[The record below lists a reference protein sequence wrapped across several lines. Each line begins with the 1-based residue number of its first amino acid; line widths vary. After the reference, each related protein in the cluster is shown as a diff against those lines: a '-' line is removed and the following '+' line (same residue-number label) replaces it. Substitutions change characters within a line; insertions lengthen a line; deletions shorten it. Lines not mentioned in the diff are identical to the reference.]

1 MIREPLPSHSD
12 DEAFNAIIK
21 NAWETGPSLRETI
34 DPGILRLL
42 NDAKNAETALN
53 SDMDDPSEDAIQDTL
68 INLNGDWESLG
79 LNGAP
84 IKVTGRL
91 RPTAYALEEDVVDHA
106 REGALP
112 GIGELKDD
120 TMGEYFDGASFEA
133 TIDGFDVEKVPMG
146 EHGSIYR
153 LVMLYRL
160 SDEYDDNQIWFTSY
174 PDDVEYIEPHE
185 PTREG
190 VDEYVRAN
198 LSEIFAQIQ
207 TLPDNC
213 RNPEA
218 VRRALDDFCVTID
231 FSKLDGMIEKDK
243 VIDLVETCITDHIAF
258 DNATYDA
265 NVQGTIYGR
274 TMKYEQV
281 PKEYKGT
288 LRELLISNVR
298 LAATPESDD
307 GQSSI
312 SYRPVL
318 ETWYLVPESQGG
330 RTPIYI
336 PLDSLTGLTSN
347 RPEAGD
353 YPFSEDTIIQ
363 PNEQFDENFEAK
375 PLAGQGLGAAVLDA
389 LSRLESATEDG
400 KPDVSNEKALPESE
414 IERQRLFLKELR
426 SFHES
431 IGEIVSSNHER
442 SYPTRAAAEADYAV
456 VNKQIS
462 EFFERW
468 NAKVNPVIEVAGEG
482 LRLSGS
488 TITQAIDHEN
498 ETLDT
503 RVEGFDIL
511 APDSLNSAKGILSEA
526 YVQVGS
532 CEVDGATYNVIRA
545 YLEFVDVE
553 HDGRTRVVND
563 PDVGVPIISVDTSR
577 RFFVDLGLSVG
588 YSIPSIEYDDRR
600 NEALANVARLDIEQ
614 SLRVMLRKNLL
625 HLAHAIDN
633 GSDTDLTEY
642 GRVGELSDIGRK
654 LQKNE
659 QAMTTVADTLEA
671 ILHRG
676 RPLQVIGPYID
687 ETGDQ
692 ISDQGLF
699 AILDGVITEHPFM
712 DEKQIAF
719 VMLIPAQEPGEV
731 DSRYVVPLSTL
742 EEMAFIS

>member
-12 DEAFNAIIK
+12 DEAFNEIIK

-53 SDMDDPSEDAIQDTL
+53 SDLDDPSEDAIQDTL
-68 INLNGDWESLG
+68 INLNSDWESLG

-112 GIGELKDD
+112 GISELKDD
-120 TMGEYFDGASFEA
+120 TMGEYFDGANFEA

-153 LVMLYRL
+153 LVILYRL

-288 LRELLISNVR
+288 LRELLISNVC

-336 PLDSLTGLTSN
+336 PLDSLTGLISD

-375 PLAGQGLGAAVLDA
+375 PLGQDLGMAVLDVLA
-389 LSRLESATEDG
+389 HLEDDAENNELGTGEDRG
-400 KPDVSNEKALPESE
+400 TPESE
-414 IERQRLFLKELR
+414 IERERLFLKELR
-426 SFHES
+426 DLHHSV
-431 IGEIVSSNHER
+431 GQLVSSNIER
-442 SYPTRAAAEADYAV
+442 SYPTRALAEADYEI
-456 VNKQIS
+456 VNKYVAD
-462 EFFERW
+462 FFERW
-468 NAKVNPVIEVAGEG
+468 KTRVNAVIEVTGEG
-482 LRLSGS
+482 LRLSNA
-488 TITQAIDHEN
+488 TITHTIDHDN
-498 ETLDT
+498 ETVDT
-503 RVEGFDIL
+503 RIKGFDVVP
-511 APDSLNSAKGILSEA
+511 ASSLNNAKGTLTQA
-526 YVQVGS
+526 HVRVGP
-532 CEVDGATYNVIRA
+532 CEVDGVTHHVIRA
-545 YLEFVDVE
+545 YLEFTDVE
-553 HDGRTRVVND
+553 HDNRTRVIND
-563 PDVGVPIISVDTSR
+563 PDINVPIVSLETSR
-577 RFFVDLGLSVG
+577 QFFVDLGLSVG
-588 YSIPSIEYDDRR
+588 YSIPSVEYDDRR

-614 SLRVMLRKNLL
+614 SLRVTLRKNLL

-676 RPLQVIGPYID
+676 RLLQVIGPYID

>member
-1 MIREPLPSHSD
+1 MIREPLPSPSD

-34 DPGILRLL
+34 DPGTLRLL

-53 SDMDDPSEDAIQDTL
+53 SDLDDPSEDAIQDTL
-68 INLNGDWESLG
+68 ISLNSDWESLG

-112 GIGELKDD
+112 GISELKDD
-120 TMGEYFDGASFEA
+120 TMGEYFDGANFEA

-198 LSEIFAQIQ
+198 LSEIFTQIQ

-363 PNEQFDENFEAK
+363 PNEQFDDNFEAK
-375 PLAGQGLGAAVLDA
+375 PLGQDLGMAVLDVLA
-389 LSRLESATEDG
+389 HLEDG
-400 KPDVSNEKALPESE
+400 AENNELGTGEGRGTPESE
-414 IERQRLFLKELR
+414 IERERLFLKELR
-426 SFHES
+426 DLHHSV
-431 IGEIVSSNHER
+431 GQLVSSNIER
-442 SYPTRAAAEADYAV
+442 SYPTRALAEADYEI
-456 VNKQIS
+456 VNKYVAD
-462 EFFERW
+462 FFERW
-468 NAKVNPVIEVAGEG
+468 KARVNAVIEVTGEG
-482 LRLSGS
+482 LRLSNA
-488 TITQAIDHEN
+488 TITHTIDHDN
-498 ETLDT
+498 ETVDT
-503 RVEGFDIL
+503 RIKGFDVVP
-511 APDSLNSAKGILSEA
+511 ASSLNNAKGTLTQA
-526 YVQVGS
+526 HVRVGP
-532 CEVDGATYNVIRA
+532 CEVDGVMHHVIRA
-545 YLEFVDVE
+545 YLEFTDVE
-553 HDGRTRVVND
+553 HDNRTRVIND
-563 PDVGVPIISVDTSR
+563 PDINVPIVSLETSR
-577 RFFVDLGLSVG
+577 QFFVDLGLPVG
-588 YSIPSIEYDDRR
+588 YSIPSVEYDDRR
-600 NEALANVARLDIEQ
+600 NEALANIARLDIEQ
-614 SLRVMLRKNLL
+614 SLRVTLRKNLL
-625 HLAHAIDN
+625 HLARTIDN

-659 QAMTTVADTLEA
+659 QAMTAVADTLEA

-712 DEKQIAF
+712 DERQIAF

-742 EEMAFIS
+742 EEVAFIS

>member
-12 DEAFNAIIK
+12 DEAFNEIIK

-53 SDMDDPSEDAIQDTL
+53 SDLDDPSEDAIQDTL
-68 INLNGDWESLG
+68 INLNSDWESLG

-112 GIGELKDD
+112 GISELKDD
-120 TMGEYFDGASFEA
+120 TMGEYFDGANFEA

-288 LRELLISNVR
+288 LRELLISNVC

-330 RTPIYI
+330 RIPIYI
-336 PLDSLTGLTSN
+336 PLDSLTGLISN

-375 PLAGQGLGAAVLDA
+375 PLGQDLGMAVLDVLA
-389 LSRLESATEDG
+389 HLEDDAENNELGTGEDRG
-400 KPDVSNEKALPESE
+400 TPESE
-414 IERQRLFLKELR
+414 IERERLFLKELR
-426 SFHES
+426 DLHHSV
-431 IGEIVSSNHER
+431 GQLVSSNIER
-442 SYPTRAAAEADYAV
+442 SYPTRVLAEADYEI
-456 VNKQIS
+456 VNKYVAD
-462 EFFERW
+462 FFERW
-468 NAKVNPVIEVAGEG
+468 KTRVNAVIEVTGEG
-482 LRLSGS
+482 LRLSNA
-488 TITQAIDHEN
+488 TITHTIDHDN
-498 ETLDT
+498 ETVDT
-503 RVEGFDIL
+503 RIKGFDVVP
-511 APDSLNSAKGILSEA
+511 ASSLNNAKGTLTQA
-526 YVQVGS
+526 HVRVGP
-532 CEVDGATYNVIRA
+532 CEVDGVTHHVIRA
-545 YLEFVDVE
+545 YLEFTDVE
-553 HDGRTRVVND
+553 HDNRTRVIND
-563 PDVGVPIISVDTSR
+563 PDINVPIVSLETSR
-577 RFFVDLGLSVG
+577 QFFVDLGLPVG
-588 YSIPSIEYDDRR
+588 YSIPSVEYDDRR

-614 SLRVMLRKNLL
+614 SLRVTLRKNLL

>member
-53 SDMDDPSEDAIQDTL
+53 SDLDDPSEDAIQDTL
-68 INLNGDWESLG
+68 INLNSDWESLG

-112 GIGELKDD
+112 GISELKDD
-120 TMGEYFDGASFEA
+120 TMGEYFDGANFEA

-288 LRELLISNVR
+288 LCELLISNVR

-363 PNEQFDENFEAK
+363 PNEQFDDNFEAK
-375 PLAGQGLGAAVLDA
+375 PLGQDLGMAVLDVLA
-389 LSRLESATEDG
+389 HLEDG
-400 KPDVSNEKALPESE
+400 AENNELGTGEDRGTPESE
-414 IERQRLFLKELR
+414 IERERLFLKELR
-426 SFHES
+426 DLHHSV
-431 IGEIVSSNHER
+431 GQLVSSNIER
-442 SYPTRAAAEADYAV
+442 SYPTRALAEADYEI
-456 VNKQIS
+456 VNKYVAD
-462 EFFERW
+462 FFERW
-468 NAKVNPVIEVAGEG
+468 KTRVNAVIEVTGEG
-482 LRLSGS
+482 LRLSNA
-488 TITQAIDHEN
+488 TITHTIDHDN
-498 ETLDT
+498 ETVDT
-503 RVEGFDIL
+503 RIKGFDVVP
-511 APDSLNSAKGILSEA
+511 ASSLNNAKGTLTQA
-526 YVQVGS
+526 HVRVGP
-532 CEVDGATYNVIRA
+532 CEVDGVTYHVIRA
-545 YLEFVDVE
+545 YLEFTDVE
-553 HDGRTRVVND
+553 HDNRTRVIND
-563 PDVGVPIISVDTSR
+563 PDINVPIVSLETSR
-577 RFFVDLGLSVG
+577 QFFVDLGLSVG

-614 SLRVMLRKNLL
+614 SLRVTLRKNLL

-692 ISDQGLF
+692 TSDQGLF

>member
-34 DPGILRLL
+34 DPGILSLL

-53 SDMDDPSEDAIQDTL
+53 SDLDDPSEDAIQDTL
-68 INLNGDWESLG
+68 INLNSDWESLG

-112 GIGELKDD
+112 GISELKDD
-120 TMGEYFDGASFEA
+120 TMGEYFDGANFEA

-243 VIDLVETCITDHIAF
+243 VIDLVETCITDHVAF
-258 DNATYDA
+258 DNATYNA
-265 NVQGTIYGR
+265 NVQGMIYGR

-307 GQSSI
+307 SQSSI

-375 PLAGQGLGAAVLDA
+375 PLGQDLGMAVLDVLA
-389 LSRLESATEDG
+389 HLEDG
-400 KPDVSNEKALPESE
+400 AENNELGTGEDRGTPESE
-414 IERQRLFLKELR
+414 IERERLFLKELR
-426 SFHES
+426 DLHHSV
-431 IGEIVSSNHER
+431 GQLVSSNIER
-442 SYPTRAAAEADYAV
+442 SYPTRALAEADYEI
-456 VNKQIS
+456 VNKYVAD
-462 EFFERW
+462 FFERW
-468 NAKVNPVIEVAGEG
+468 KARVNAVIEVTGEG
-482 LRLSGS
+482 LRLSNA
-488 TITQAIDHEN
+488 TITHTIDHDN
-498 ETLDT
+498 ETVDT
-503 RVEGFDIL
+503 RIKGFDVVP
-511 APDSLNSAKGILSEA
+511 ASSLNNAKGTLTQA
-526 YVQVGS
+526 HVRVGP
-532 CEVDGATYNVIRA
+532 CEVDGVTHHVIRA
-545 YLEFVDVE
+545 YLEFTDVE
-553 HDGRTRVVND
+553 HDNRTRVIND
-563 PDVGVPIISVDTSR
+563 PDINVPIVSLETSR
-577 RFFVDLGLSVG
+577 QFFVDLGLPVG
-588 YSIPSIEYDDRR
+588 YSIPSVEYDDRR

-614 SLRVMLRKNLL
+614 SLRVTLRKNLL

>member
-12 DEAFNAIIK
+12 DEAFNEIIK

-53 SDMDDPSEDAIQDTL
+53 SDLDDPSEDAIQDTL
-68 INLNGDWESLG
+68 INLNSDWESLG

-112 GIGELKDD
+112 GISELKDD
-120 TMGEYFDGASFEA
+120 TMGEYFDGANFEA

-153 LVMLYRL
+153 VVMLYRL

-265 NVQGTIYGR
+265 NIQGTIYGR

-298 LAATPESDD
+298 LAATPESDY

-375 PLAGQGLGAAVLDA
+375 PLGQDLGMAVLDVLA
-389 LSRLESATEDG
+389 HLEDG
-400 KPDVSNEKALPESE
+400 AENNELGTGEDRGTPESE
-414 IERQRLFLKELR
+414 IERERLFLKELR
-426 SFHES
+426 DLHHSV
-431 IGEIVSSNHER
+431 GQLVSSNIER
-442 SYPTRAAAEADYAV
+442 SYPTRALAEADYEI
-456 VNKQIS
+456 VNKYVAD
-462 EFFERW
+462 FFERW
-468 NAKVNPVIEVAGEG
+468 KTRVNAVIEVTGEG
-482 LRLSGS
+482 LRLSNA
-488 TITQAIDHEN
+488 TITHTIDHDN
-498 ETLDT
+498 ETVDT
-503 RVEGFDIL
+503 RIKGFDVVP
-511 APDSLNSAKGILSEA
+511 ASSLNNAKGILTQA
-526 YVQVGS
+526 HVRVGP
-532 CEVDGATYNVIRA
+532 CEVDGVTHHVIRA
-545 YLEFVDVE
+545 YLEFTDVE
-553 HDGRTRVVND
+553 HDNRTRVIND
-563 PDVGVPIISVDTSR
+563 PDISVPIVSLETSR
-577 RFFVDLGLSVG
+577 QFFVDLGLPVG
-588 YSIPSIEYDDRR
+588 YSIPSVEYGDRR

-614 SLRVMLRKNLL
+614 SLRVTLRKNLL
-625 HLAHAIDN
+625 HLARAIDN

-719 VMLIPAQEPGEV
+719 VMLIPAQEPGEI

>member
-53 SDMDDPSEDAIQDTL
+53 SDLDDPSEDAIQDTL
-68 INLNGDWESLG
+68 ISLNSDWESLG

-112 GIGELKDD
+112 GISELKDD
-120 TMGEYFDGASFEA
+120 TMGEYFDGANFEA

-288 LRELLISNVR
+288 LRELLISNVC

-336 PLDSLTGLTSN
+336 PLDSLTGLTAN
-347 RPEAGD
+347 RPEAED

-375 PLAGQGLGAAVLDA
+375 PFGQDLGMAVLDVLA
-389 LSRLESATEDG
+389 HLEDG
-400 KPDVSNEKALPESE
+400 AENNELGTGEDRGTPESE
-414 IERQRLFLKELR
+414 IERERLFLKELR
-426 SFHES
+426 DLHHSV
-431 IGEIVSSNHER
+431 GQLVSSNIER
-442 SYPTRAAAEADYAV
+442 SYPTRVLAEADYEI
-456 VNKQIS
+456 VNKYVAD
-462 EFFERW
+462 FFERW
-468 NAKVNPVIEVAGEG
+468 KARVNAVIEVTGEG
-482 LRLSGS
+482 LRLSNA
-488 TITQAIDHEN
+488 TITHTIDHDN
-498 ETLDT
+498 ETVDT
-503 RVEGFDIL
+503 RIKGFDVVP
-511 APDSLNSAKGILSEA
+511 ASSLNNAKGTLTQA
-526 YVQVGS
+526 HVRVGP
-532 CEVDGATYNVIRA
+532 CEVDGVTHHVIRA
-545 YLEFVDVE
+545 YLEFTDVE
-553 HDGRTRVVND
+553 HDNRTRVIND
-563 PDVGVPIISVDTSR
+563 PDINVPIVSLETSR
-577 RFFVDLGLSVG
+577 QFFVDLGLPVG
-588 YSIPSIEYDDRR
+588 YSIPSVEYDDRR

-633 GSDTDLTEY
+633 GSDKDLTEY

-692 ISDQGLF
+692 TSDQGLF
-699 AILDGVITEHPFM
+699 AILDGVITEHPFL

>member
-1 MIREPLPSHSD
+1 MIREPLPSPSD

-53 SDMDDPSEDAIQDTL
+53 SDLDDPSEDAIQDTL
-68 INLNGDWESLG
+68 ISLNSDWESLG

-112 GIGELKDD
+112 GISELKDD
-120 TMGEYFDGASFEA
+120 TMGEYFDGANFEA

-288 LRELLISNVR
+288 LRELLIGNVR

-375 PLAGQGLGAAVLDA
+375 PLGQDLGMAVLDVLA
-389 LSRLESATEDG
+389 HLEDG
-400 KPDVSNEKALPESE
+400 AENNELGTGEDRGTPESE
-414 IERQRLFLKELR
+414 IERERLFLKELR
-426 SFHES
+426 DLHHSV
-431 IGEIVSSNHER
+431 GQLVSSNIER
-442 SYPTRAAAEADYAV
+442 SYPTRALAEADYEI
-456 VNKQIS
+456 VNKYVAD
-462 EFFERW
+462 FFERW
-468 NAKVNPVIEVAGEG
+468 KARVNAVIEVTGEG
-482 LRLSGS
+482 LRLSNA
-488 TITQAIDHEN
+488 TITHTIDHDN
-498 ETLDT
+498 ETVDT
-503 RVEGFDIL
+503 HIKGFDVVP
-511 APDSLNSAKGILSEA
+511 ASSLNNAKGTLTQA
-526 YVQVGS
+526 HVRVGP
-532 CEVDGATYNVIRA
+532 CEVDGVTHHVIRA
-545 YLEFVDVE
+545 YLEFTDVE
-553 HDGRTRVVND
+553 HDNRTRVIND
-563 PDVGVPIISVDTSR
+563 PDINVPIVSLETSR
-577 RFFVDLGLSVG
+577 QFFVDLGLPVG
-588 YSIPSIEYDDRR
+588 YSIPSVEYDDRR

-614 SLRVMLRKNLL
+614 SLRVTLRKNLL

>member
-53 SDMDDPSEDAIQDTL
+53 SDLDDPSEDAIQDTL
-68 INLNGDWESLG
+68 ISLNSDWESLG

-112 GIGELKDD
+112 GISELKDD
-120 TMGEYFDGASFEA
+120 TMGEYFDGANFEA

-265 NVQGTIYGR
+265 NIQGTIYGR

-298 LAATPESDD
+298 LTATPESDD

-363 PNEQFDENFEAK
+363 SNEQFDNNFEAK
-375 PLAGQGLGAAVLDA
+375 PLGQDLGMAVLDVLA
-389 LSRLESATEDG
+389 HLEDG
-400 KPDVSNEKALPESE
+400 AENNELGTGEDRGTPESE
-414 IERQRLFLKELR
+414 IERERLFLKELR
-426 SFHES
+426 DLHHSV
-431 IGEIVSSNHER
+431 GQLVSSNIER
-442 SYPTRAAAEADYAV
+442 SYPTRALAEADYEI
-456 VNKQIS
+456 VNKYVAD
-462 EFFERW
+462 FFERW
-468 NAKVNPVIEVAGEG
+468 KTRVNAVIEVTGEG
-482 LRLSGS
+482 LRLSNA
-488 TITQAIDHEN
+488 TITHTIDHDN
-498 ETLDT
+498 ETVDT
-503 RVEGFDIL
+503 RIKGFDVVP
-511 APDSLNSAKGILSEA
+511 ASSLNNAKGTLTQA
-526 YVQVGS
+526 HVRVGP
-532 CEVDGATYNVIRA
+532 CEVDGVTYHVIRA
-545 YLEFVDVE
+545 YLEFTDVE
-553 HDGRTRVVND
+553 HDNRTRVIND
-563 PDVGVPIISVDTSR
+563 PDINVPIVSLETSR
-577 RFFVDLGLSVG
+577 QFFVNLGLSVG
-588 YSIPSIEYDDRR
+588 YSIPSVEYDDRR

-614 SLRVMLRKNLL
+614 SLRVTLRKNLL

>member
-1 MIREPLPSHSD
+1 MIREPLPSPSD

-34 DPGILRLL
+34 DPGTLRLL

-53 SDMDDPSEDAIQDTL
+53 SDLDDPSEDAIQDTL
-68 INLNGDWESLG
+68 ISLNSDWESLG

-112 GIGELKDD
+112 GISELKDD
-120 TMGEYFDGASFEA
+120 TMGEYFDGANFEA

-198 LSEIFAQIQ
+198 LSEIFTQIQ

-231 FSKLDGMIEKDK
+231 FSKLDGM
-243 VIDLVETCITDHIAF
+243 IDLVETCITDHIAF

-363 PNEQFDENFEAK
+363 PNEQFDDNFEAK
-375 PLAGQGLGAAVLDA
+375 PLGQDLGMAVLDVLA
-389 LSRLESATEDG
+389 HLEDG
-400 KPDVSNEKALPESE
+400 AENNELGTGEGRGTPESE
-414 IERQRLFLKELR
+414 IERERLFLKELR
-426 SFHES
+426 DLHHSV
-431 IGEIVSSNHER
+431 GQLVSSNIER
-442 SYPTRAAAEADYAV
+442 SYPTRALAEADYEI
-456 VNKQIS
+456 VNKYVAD
-462 EFFERW
+462 FFERW
-468 NAKVNPVIEVAGEG
+468 KARVNAVIEVTGEG
-482 LRLSGS
+482 LRLSNA
-488 TITQAIDHEN
+488 TITHTIDHDN
-498 ETLDT
+498 ETVDT
-503 RVEGFDIL
+503 RIKGFDVVP
-511 APDSLNSAKGILSEA
+511 ASSLNNAKGTLTQA
-526 YVQVGS
+526 HVRVGP
-532 CEVDGATYNVIRA
+532 CEVDGVMHHVIRA
-545 YLEFVDVE
+545 YLEFTDVE
-553 HDGRTRVVND
+553 HDNRTRVIND
-563 PDVGVPIISVDTSR
+563 PDINVPIVSLETSR
-577 RFFVDLGLSVG
+577 QFFVDLGLPVG
-588 YSIPSIEYDDRR
+588 YSIPSVEYDDRR
-600 NEALANVARLDIEQ
+600 NEALANIARLDIEQ
-614 SLRVMLRKNLL
+614 SLRVTLRKNLL
-625 HLAHAIDN
+625 HLARTIDN

-659 QAMTTVADTLEA
+659 QAMTAVADTLEA

-712 DEKQIAF
+712 DERQIAF

-742 EEMAFIS
+742 EEVAFIS

>member
-1 MIREPLPSHSD
+1 MIQEPLPSPSD

-53 SDMDDPSEDAIQDTL
+53 SDLDDPSEDAIHDTL
-68 INLNGDWESLG
+68 INLNSDWESLG

-112 GIGELKDD
+112 GISELKDD
-120 TMGEYFDGASFEA
+120 TMGEYFDGANFEA

-363 PNEQFDENFEAK
+363 PNEQFDDNFEAK
-375 PLAGQGLGAAVLDA
+375 PLGQDLGMAVLDVLA
-389 LSRLESATEDG
+389 HLEDG
-400 KPDVSNEKALPESE
+400 AENNELGTGEDRGTPESE
-414 IERQRLFLKELR
+414 IERERLFLKELR
-426 SFHES
+426 DLHHSV
-431 IGEIVSSNHER
+431 GQLVSSNIER
-442 SYPTRAAAEADYAV
+442 SYPTRALAEADYEI
-456 VNKQIS
+456 VNKYVAD
-462 EFFERW
+462 FFERW
-468 NAKVNPVIEVAGEG
+468 KARVNAVIEVTGEG
-482 LRLSGS
+482 LRLSNA
-488 TITQAIDHEN
+488 TITHTIDHDN
-498 ETLDT
+498 ETVDT
-503 RVEGFDIL
+503 RIKGFDVVP
-511 APDSLNSAKGILSEA
+511 ASSLNNAKGTLTQA
-526 YVQVGS
+526 HVRVGP
-532 CEVDGATYNVIRA
+532 CEVDGVTHHVIRA
-545 YLEFVDVE
+545 YLEFTDVE
-553 HDGRTRVVND
+553 HDNRTRVIND
-563 PDVGVPIISVDTSR
+563 PDINVPIVSLETSR
-577 RFFVDLGLSVG
+577 QFFVDLGLSVG
-588 YSIPSIEYDDRR
+588 YSIPSVEYDDRR
-600 NEALANVARLDIEQ
+600 NEALADVARLDIEQ
-614 SLRVMLRKNLL
+614 SLRVTLRKNLL

-633 GSDTDLTEY
+633 GFDTDLTEY

>member
-1 MIREPLPSHSD
+1 MIREPLPSPSD

-53 SDMDDPSEDAIQDTL
+53 SDLDDPSEDAIQDTL
-68 INLNGDWESLG
+68 INLNSDWESLG

-112 GIGELKDD
+112 GISELKDD
-120 TMGEYFDGASFEA
+120 TMGEYFDGANFEA

-363 PNEQFDENFEAK
+363 PNEQFDDNFEAK
-375 PLAGQGLGAAVLDA
+375 PLGQDLGMAVLDVLA
-389 LSRLESATEDG
+389 HLEDG
-400 KPDVSNEKALPESE
+400 AENNELGTGEDRGTPESE
-414 IERQRLFLKELR
+414 IERERLFLKELR
-426 SFHES
+426 DLHHSV
-431 IGEIVSSNHER
+431 GQLVSSNIER
-442 SYPTRAAAEADYAV
+442 SYPTRALAEADYEI
-456 VNKQIS
+456 VNKYVAD
-462 EFFERW
+462 FFERW
-468 NAKVNPVIEVAGEG
+468 KTRVNAVIEVTGEG
-482 LRLSGS
+482 LRLSNA
-488 TITQAIDHEN
+488 TITHTTDHDN
-498 ETLDT
+498 ETVDT
-503 RVEGFDIL
+503 RIKGFDVVP
-511 APDSLNSAKGILSEA
+511 ASSLNNAKGTLA
-526 YVQVGS
+526 QAHVRVGP
-532 CEVDGATYNVIRA
+532 CEVDGVTHHVIRA
-545 YLEFVDVE
+545 YLEFTDVE
-553 HDGRTRVVND
+553 HDNRTRVIND
-563 PDVGVPIISVDTSR
+563 PDINVPIVSLETSR
-577 RFFVDLGLSVG
+577 QFFVDLGLPVG
-588 YSIPSIEYDDRR
+588 YSIPSVEYDDRR

-614 SLRVMLRKNLL
+614 SLRVTLRKNLL

>member
-1 MIREPLPSHSD
+1 MIREPLPSPSD

-53 SDMDDPSEDAIQDTL
+53 SDLDDPSEDAIQDTL
-68 INLNGDWESLG
+68 ISLNSDWESLG

-112 GIGELKDD
+112 GISELKDD
-120 TMGEYFDGASFEA
+120 TTGEYFDGANFEA

-198 LSEIFAQIQ
+198 LSEIFTQIQ

-363 PNEQFDENFEAK
+363 PNEQFDDNFEAK
-375 PLAGQGLGAAVLDA
+375 PLGQDLGMAVLDVLA
-389 LSRLESATEDG
+389 HLEDG
-400 KPDVSNEKALPESE
+400 AENNELGTGEGRGTPESE
-414 IERQRLFLKELR
+414 IERERLFLKELR
-426 SFHES
+426 DLHHSV
-431 IGEIVSSNHER
+431 GQLVSSNIER
-442 SYPTRAAAEADYAV
+442 SYPTRALAEADYEI
-456 VNKQIS
+456 VNKYVAD
-462 EFFERW
+462 FFERW
-468 NAKVNPVIEVAGEG
+468 KARVNAVIEVTGEG
-482 LRLSGS
+482 LRLSNA
-488 TITQAIDHEN
+488 TITHTIDHDN
-498 ETLDT
+498 ETVDT
-503 RVEGFDIL
+503 RIKGFDVVP
-511 APDSLNSAKGILSEA
+511 ASSLNNAKGTLTQA
-526 YVQVGS
+526 HVRVGP
-532 CEVDGATYNVIRA
+532 CEVDGVMHHVIRA
-545 YLEFVDVE
+545 YLEFTDVE
-553 HDGRTRVVND
+553 HDNRTRVIND
-563 PDVGVPIISVDTSR
+563 PDINVPIVSLETSR
-577 RFFVDLGLSVG
+577 QFFVDLGLPVG
-588 YSIPSIEYDDRR
+588 YSIPSVEYDDRR

-614 SLRVMLRKNLL
+614 SLRVTLRKNLL

-659 QAMTTVADTLEA
+659 QAMTAVADTLEA